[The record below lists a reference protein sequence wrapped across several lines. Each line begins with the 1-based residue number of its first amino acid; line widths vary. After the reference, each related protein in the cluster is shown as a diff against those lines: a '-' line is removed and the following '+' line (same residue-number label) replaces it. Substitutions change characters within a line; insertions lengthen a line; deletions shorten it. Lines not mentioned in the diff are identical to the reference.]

1 MGDCVRVL
9 DKRNNYSTSCTT
21 NWNSELFKINEID
34 ETNPVTYGSEDGD
47 GEKIEGKYYEQEL
60 LGSLFNFES
69 NQKKLDS
76 MNIYEY
82 FESWKR
88 TGITRKLINIKPMQQ
103 SDKLEKHNNS
113 ENNSLTDVEEI
124 QFNNGNTK
132 VVVSAKLFF
141 DINKN
146 IEDIKKII
154 EIFRTRYRKKML
166 EKKKEILLDAAN
178 LVKEQQIILPT
189 EFERK
194 LTLEVK
200 TTRDGAVKDV
210 TIIFKKGLFD
220 SFENKDQLIQ
230 SYLTFPDE

>member
-21 NWNSELFKINEID
+21 KWNSELFKINEID

-76 MNIYEY
+76 MNIYEN

-146 IEDIKKII
+146 ILKFLEQDIGKKC
-154 EIFRTRYRKKML
+154 
-166 EKKKEILLDAAN
+166 
-178 LVKEQQIILPT
+178 
-189 EFERK
+189 
-194 LTLEVK
+194 
-200 TTRDGAVKDV
+200 
-210 TIIFKKGLFD
+210 
-220 SFENKDQLIQ
+220 
-230 SYLTFPDE
+230 